1 MKIIVC
7 ESYEELSRKAADIFV
22 KQLQNKPKSVL
33 GLATGGT
40 QLGMYQELVDRYN
53 AGEVDFSEAISF
65 NLDEYCQIKQDHP
78 QSYYT
83 YMNENLFSKVKF
95 KEFHLPKGD
104 ADDLNAAAVEYE
116 KAIEAAGGI
125 DLQYMGIGVNGHIGF
140 NEPSDVYMLDSNL
153 TELAEATI
161 KANSRYFSENEQQ
174 PTTALTMGMGTIFRA
189 KSLVM
194 LVSGKSKAE
203 VAKKLFDDKIY
214 TDIPATLLKL
224 HNDFTVLI
232 DKDAAEG

>member
-1 MKIIVC
+1 LKIIVC

>member
-1 MKIIVC
+1 MRIIVC
-7 ESYEELSRKAADIFV
+7 ENYEELSSRAADIFV
-22 KQLQNKPKSVL
+22 EQLRNKPKSVL

-40 QLGMYQELVDRYN
+40 QLGIYQELSNRYN
-53 AGEVDFSEAISF
+53 AGLVDFSKAISF
-65 NLDEYCQIKQDHP
+65 NLDEYCEIERDHP

-83 YMNENLFSKVKF
+83 YMKDNFFDKVKF

-104 ADDLNAAAVEYE
+104 ADNLNAEAAEYE
-116 KAIEAAGGI
+116 KAIMAAGGI
-125 DLQYMGIGVNGHIGF
+125 DLQLLGVGVNGHIGF
-140 NEPSDVYMLDSNL
+140 NEPSNTYLLESNH
-153 TELAEATI
+153 TDLAESTI
-161 KANSRYFSENEQQ
+161 EANSRYFSENEKQ
-174 PTTALTMGMGTIFRA
+174 PTSALTMGIGTIFRA

-194 LVSGKSKAE
+194 LVSGKSKAQ

>member
-7 ESYEELSRKAADIFV
+7 ESHEELSRKAADICV
-22 KQLQNKPKSVL
+22 KQLKSKPNSVL

-40 QLGMYQELVDRYN
+40 QLGMYQELVNRYN

-65 NLDEYCQIKQDHP
+65 NLDEYCQIAQDHP

-104 ADDLNAAAVEYE
+104 ADDLNAAAAEYE

-125 DLQYMGIGVNGHIGF
+125 DLQYMGLGVNGHIGF
-140 NEPSDVYMLDSNL
+140 NEPSDVYLLDTNL
-153 TELAEATI
+153 TDLAEATI
-161 KANSRYFSENEQQ
+161 KANSRYFSEDEQQ
-174 PTTALTMGMGTIFRA
+174 PTAALTMGMGTIFKA

-214 TDIPATLLKL
+214 TNIPATLLKL

>member
-7 ESYEELSRKAADIFV
+7 ENYEELSRKAADIFV
-22 KQLQNKPKSVL
+22 NQLKKKPNSVL

-40 QLGMYQELVDRYN
+40 QLGMYQELVKRYN

-65 NLDEYCQIKQDHP
+65 NLDEYCQITQNHP

-83 YMNENLFSKVKF
+83 YMNENFFSKVKF

-104 ADDLNAAAVEYE
+104 ADDLDAAAIEYE
-116 KAIEAAGGI
+116 DAIEAAGGI

-140 NEPSDVYMLDSNL
+140 NEPSDVYLLDSNL
-153 TELAEATI
+153 TDLAEATI
-161 KANSRYFSENEQQ
+161 KANSRYFSENEKQ
-174 PTTALTMGMGTIFRA
+174 PTAALTMGMGTIFRA

-224 HNDFTVLI
+224 HDDFTVII